1 MQKKH
6 IMDSIIDSNLI
17 EENSVIVVGFSGGP
31 DSLCLLHA
39 LASIADVYNLTLV
52 PVHINHKLR
61 PEADEEQIRAAK
73 MCEKMGL
80 DCNVFE
86 VDCKAIAEELHI
98 STEEAGRYI
107 RYEIFDDVCEDLQA
121 EGVEHDKI
129 YVAVAHNAD
138 DQSETV
144 LFRLL
149 RGTGP
154 TGLEGMPLTRATEKG
169 FLLIRPLLGV
179 TRKEIEQY
187 IEVNK
192 LHPNIDQSN
201 EGTDYTR
208 NKIRNELI
216 PYLEKNYNPKIRQAL
231 LRYAE
236 LAQIDNVLLRDIAFS
251 ECSDKINI
259 DSNMVR
265 LDITGIKENPPAIN
279 SRIVNLIF
287 DLIEIEDKIS
297 FELVNATL
305 ALIYS
310 DNPSGSI
317 DLPDGFRARRE
328 YETIIF
334 SVPDKEQ
341 IIPIDSSL
349 RMIPQ
354 VMMIQD
360 YNPHDNSLYAAF
372 DFDEFNIDYPGKVG
386 ELKLRGREE
395 GDFIAIKNGH
405 KKIQD
410 YFVDSKVKKIA
421 RESILMVAIDNE
433 VLWVLPSNYLG
444 SETER
449 QKGKYSQKYHVSDTT
464 KRVLFIEIADKL

>member
-1 MQKKH
+1 M
-6 IMDSIIDSNLI
+6 
-17 EENSVIVVGFSGGP
+17 
-31 DSLCLLHA
+31 
-39 LASIADVYNLTLV
+39 
-52 PVHINHKLR
+52 
-61 PEADEEQIRAAK
+61 
-73 MCEKMGL
+73 
-80 DCNVFE
+80 
-86 VDCKAIAEELHI
+86 
-98 STEEAGRYI
+98 
-107 RYEIFDDVCEDLQA
+107 
-121 EGVEHDKI
+121 
-129 YVAVAHNAD
+129 
-138 DQSETV
+138 
-144 LFRLL
+144 
-149 RGTGP
+149 
-154 TGLEGMPLTRATEKG
+154 
-169 FLLIRPLLGV
+169 
-179 TRKEIEQY
+179 
-187 IEVNK
+187 NK

-310 DNPSGSI
+310 ENPSGSI
-317 DLPDGFRARRE
+317 DLPDGFKARRE

>member
-187 IEVNK
+187 IEDRK
-192 LHPNIDQSN
+192 S
-201 EGTDYTR
+201 TR
-208 NKIRNELI
+208 L
-216 PYLEKNYNPKIRQAL
+216 
-231 LRYAE
+231 
-236 LAQIDNVLLRDIAFS
+236 
-251 ECSDKINI
+251 
-259 DSNMVR
+259 
-265 LDITGIKENPPAIN
+265 N
-279 SRIVNLIF
+279 S
-287 DLIEIEDKIS
+287 S
-297 FELVNATL
+297 
-305 ALIYS
+305 
-310 DNPSGSI
+310 
-317 DLPDGFRARRE
+317 
-328 YETIIF
+328 
-334 SVPDKEQ
+334 
-341 IIPIDSSL
+341 
-349 RMIPQ
+349 
-354 VMMIQD
+354 
-360 YNPHDNSLYAAF
+360 H
-372 DFDEFNIDYPGKVG
+372 
-386 ELKLRGREE
+386 
-395 GDFIAIKNGH
+395 
-405 KKIQD
+405 
-410 YFVDSKVKKIA
+410 
-421 RESILMVAIDNE
+421 
-433 VLWVLPSNYLG
+433 
-444 SETER
+444 
-449 QKGKYSQKYHVSDTT
+449 
-464 KRVLFIEIADKL
+464 